1 MNQSVPQFICL
12 FIVTLGVAMD
22 LAYRRIPNWITVPA
36 VLVALI
42 YHMAAYGLTRGA
54 THGGA
59 GLLVGCMLLI
69 VPFMLGGMGGGDV
82 KLLGALGAWLGWRSI
97 VNVFIYAA
105 WVGAL
110 WAVIIMVRNRRLW
123 PWLTNLWLNRT
134 AKHSGKSRNRT
145 AADRQ
150 TIPYAAAIGAGY
162 LVFLTY
168 GSLV

>member
-1 MNQSVPQFICL
+1 MDRSVPQFICL

-22 LAYRRIPNWITVPA
+22 LTYRRIPNWITVPA

-42 YHMAAYGLTRGA
+42 YQVAAHGLVRGA

-59 GLLVGCMLLI
+59 GLLVGCALLI

-82 KLLGALGAWLGWRSI
+82 KLLGALGAWLGWRST

-105 WVGAL
+105 WAGAI
-110 WAVIIMVRNRRLW
+110 WALIIMLHNRSLW
-123 PWLTNLWLNRT
+123 PWLTNLWLNLT
-134 AKHSGKSRNRT
+134 PKQTGKSRNR
-145 AADRQ
+145 ASANGQ
-150 TIPYAAAIGAGY
+150 VIPYGAAIGAGY